1 MENLEEISLE
11 DIKDKV
17 ILLSVAQTYKP
28 YMDESVVYD
37 IAKQA
42 WNLDKSDQPKE
53 VAEYALAIY
62 QNIVKGVFSI
72 DKWKRAMFESPKWEF
87 EGKIAPDDIR
97 DRYLDKKIVRAFGEG
112 QYESFRYLN
121 CNPHS

>member
-17 ILLSVAQTYKP
+17 ILLSVAQTYKS

-42 WNLDKSDQPKE
+42 WNLDKIDLPKDI
-53 VAEYALAIY
+53 AEYALAIY
-62 QNIVKGVFSI
+62 QNRVKGVFSI
-72 DKWKRAMFESPKWEF
+72 NRWKKDLFEKTKWEF
-87 EGKIAPDDIR
+87 EGKIAPDKIR
-97 DRYLDKKIVRAFGEG
+97 EKYINKKIVGAFGEG

-121 CNPHS
+121 CNPS